1 MKGTEWKAIRG
12 DITGI
17 TDVDAIVNAANTSL
31 LGGGGVDGAIHRSAG
46 PGLLEECRT
55 LHGCPTGEAKLTG
68 AYRLSCKYVIHTPG
82 PVWRGGG
89 HGERELLASCYGSWL
104 KLAVENGVRRIAFPS
119 ISTGVYH
126 FPVEEAA
133 RIAVGAAERFVRE
146 YPGRLDLVEWVL
158 FDDRTWRI
166 YTNELDKRMGK
177 GEGN

>member
-1 MKGTEWKAIRG
+1 M
-12 DITGI
+12 
-17 TDVDAIVNAANTSL
+17 
-31 LGGGGVDGAIHRSAG
+31 
-46 PGLLEECRT
+46 
-55 LHGCPTGEAKLTG
+55 
-68 AYRLSCKYVIHTPG
+68 
-82 PVWRGGG
+82 
-89 HGERELLASCYGSWL
+89 LASCYRSCL
-104 KLAVENGVRRIAFPS
+104 ELAVENGVRRIAFPS

>member
-17 TDVDAIVNAANTSL
+17 TDVEPLSMRQYQAFWGERCGWRHSPKRRPRTS
-31 LGGGGVDGAIHRSAG
+31 G
-46 PGLLEECRT
+46 ECRT

-89 HGERELLASCYGSWL
+89 HGERELLASCYRSCL
-104 KLAVENGVRRIAFPS
+104 ELAVENGVRRIAFPS